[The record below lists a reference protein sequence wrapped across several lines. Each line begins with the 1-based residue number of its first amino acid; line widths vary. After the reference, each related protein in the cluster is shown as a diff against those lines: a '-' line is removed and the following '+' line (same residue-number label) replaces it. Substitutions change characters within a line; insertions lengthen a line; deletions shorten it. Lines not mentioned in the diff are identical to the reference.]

1 MGTESASRS
10 RAADL
15 IISGCGL
22 AGVTAAAGAL
32 LPWTGAT
39 LSDRGAVLLPVSR
52 SGVELSSNGMVVL
65 VLGVVCA
72 VSSVVPRDSRWAR
85 PLTLVLAPAGL
96 AIAVLAAVTINA
108 GDSVAAELLRLRIG
122 TFQTDHPVAA
132 AQVGPGLWLSLGAGG
147 ALILGGVGWQ
157 LVGRSTRESSDH
169 NRSHLSRTGRSWWRS
184 PRPRWVRASRN
195 GM

>member
-1 MGTESASRS
+1 M
-10 RAADL
+10 

-22 AGVTAAAGAL
+22 AGVAAAAGAL

-52 SGVELSSNGMVVL
+52 TGVELSSNGIVVL

-72 VSSVVPRDSRWAR
+72 LSSVVPRDTRWAH

-96 AIAVLAAVTINA
+96 AIAVLAAVKINA
-108 GDSVAAELLRLRIG
+108 GDSVAAKLLRLRIG
-122 TFQTDHPVAA
+122 TFQTDHPVATA
-132 AQVGPGLWLSLGAGG
+132 HVGPGLWLSLAAGG
-147 ALILGGVGWQ
+147 ALLLGGLGWQ
-157 LVGRSTRESSDH
+157 LVGRSTPESSDH
-169 NRSHLSRTGRSWWRS
+169 SRPHLPRTGRSWWLS
-184 PRPRWVRASRN
+184 LRPRWVRVSRN